1 MHIPTTTSR
10 QLLRRILRGTTIG
23 RFDVT
28 WSDGTVATFGDP
40 AADRV
45 ADISFN
51 SETAVA
57 KAVVR
62 KGSVGLGATYLHG
75 DWSTSDLAG
84 FLELAVRNT
93 DARASQSPAMGRWR
107 SRLQRWWD
115 KRPHRG
121 RVDVIEAIGDH
132 YNLGN
137 DFYGAW
143 LDPSMTYS
151 SALFDHHDDELET
164 AQRRKYERLC
174 ELIDLKPGER
184 VLEIG
189 CGWGGFAEH
198 AASRRGAHVTGLT
211 LSVEQAAYARARLA
225 AAGLADQTEI
235 KILDFRDE
243 RGMYDKVV
251 SIEMIESVDETLWPP
266 LFHAIARALPPGGKA
281 AMQAITI
288 DDAFYETLLRRD
300 DFIKTY
306 IFPGGALPSL
316 SVLHDLVDGAGLSW
330 ISADS
335 HGSSYAETLHRWAES
350 FEEAWPGIVDDD
362 RSFDEHFHRMWRYY
376 LEYCEAGFRTGRI
389 DGYQI
394 LMERPL
400 PD

>member
-1 MHIPTTTSR
+1 MHIPTSTSR
-10 QLLRRILRGTTIG
+10 WLLRRILRGTTIG
-23 RFDVT
+23 RIHVT
-28 WSDGTVATFGDP
+28 WSDGTVVTFGDL
-40 AADRV
+40 ASDLV
-45 ADISFN
+45 ADITFH
-51 SETAVA
+51 SEAAVA
-57 KAVVR
+57 KAVIR
-62 KGSVGLGATYLHG
+62 KGSVGLAATYLRG

-93 DARASQSPAMGRWR
+93 DARTSQSQTMRRWR
-107 SRLQRWWD
+107 SRLQGWWD

-121 RVDVIEAIGDH
+121 RVDLIVAIGDH

-137 DFYGAW
+137 DFYSAW

-151 SALFDHHDDELET
+151 SALFEREDEELET
-164 AQRRKYERLC
+164 AQTRKYERLC
-174 ELIDLKPGER
+174 QLIDLQPGER

-211 LSVEQAAYARARLA
+211 LSVEQAAYARSRLA
-225 AAGLADQTEI
+225 AAGLADRTEI
-235 KILDFRDE
+235 KILDFRE
-243 RGMYDKVV
+243 EHGMYDKVV
-251 SIEMIESVDETLWPP
+251 SIEMIESIDETLWPP
-266 LFHAIARALPPGGKA
+266 LFDAIAGALPPGGKA

-288 DDAFYETLLRRD
+288 DDAWYETLLRRD

-316 SVLHDLVDGAGLSW
+316 TVLEDLVATAGLSW

-335 HGSSYAETLHRWAES
+335 HGSSYAETLHRWAET

-362 RSFDEHFHRMWRYY
+362 RSFDEHFRRMWRYY

-394 LMERPL
+394 LMERP
-400 PD
+400 PSD